1 MPTAQP
7 SPMPT
12 TPQPTASDTVKVG
25 VGLDITASS
34 ELTSTLAM
42 KLKGTI
48 ASQIGVTEA
57 NIKGYNYSSSITST
71 PARRDLLQV
80 STAYKWS
87 VNFAVE
93 ASLSVTGASSPAD
106 FANKIGTALT
116 SDAFKDSVSSNL
128 GVVVTGI
135 SATTAVLSS
144 GLIKAAGLTWW
155 AILLI
160 VVFGA
165 LIVAAA
171 AAAAVMRARRGQDSS
186 GGFLKNF
193 SFAVSSETSNI
204 DKFQMEGHQEM
215 NPLGEDD
222 YPNTFAGG
230 SVTSR
235 HNAL

>member
-1 MPTAQP
+1 
-7 SPMPT
+7 MPT

-25 VGLDITASS
+25 VGLDITANS

-171 AAAAVMRARRGQDSS
+171 AVAAVMRARRGQDSS
-186 GGFLKNF
+186 GGFVKNF
-193 SFAVSSETSNI
+193 SFAISSETSNI
-204 DKFQMEGHQEM
+204 DKFQMEGHQEI
-215 NPLGEDD
+215 NPLGED
-222 YPNTFAGG
+222 YPNTFTGG